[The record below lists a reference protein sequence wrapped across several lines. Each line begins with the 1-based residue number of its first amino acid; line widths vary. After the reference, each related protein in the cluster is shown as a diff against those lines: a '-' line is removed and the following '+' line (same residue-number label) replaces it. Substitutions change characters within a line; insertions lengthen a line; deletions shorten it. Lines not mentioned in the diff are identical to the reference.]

1 MCIFLFRPTQAEL
14 TRVPLIQQLCVEL
27 FSNKIYKY
35 WDDHNPVSDIGE
47 RDIMVMYEL
56 PCPSGQGKTSLEE
69 DAPFFP
75 IPVLHQSGFGVTAY
89 GRPEYKG
96 VPFMVVLPF
105 EELSDEE
112 AIYRRLVERYTA
124 WTENSEDLY
133 RRQASTNATT
143 PDSMPER
150 STAPTDEGIDI
161 DTVEAKDIAEM
172 DPNEDQ
178 DADMVVVPPQA
189 NKDTAS
195 VFTETEDESDAT
207 EIIGPQADLFTIKAF
222 AGNDVHGTTSMFI
235 HDPKSTVETLATRA
249 KLGLPSKRKTG
260 WKWIGSTTPEPD
272 EPGKQKQLVSVEDTI
287 VCEWDPH
294 FWQLFFGVGK
304 NPQENVARWDRWELF
319 EHPEYIAAMAARKAT
334 KDQGIRIEDC
344 LDEFTKEEKLGEEDP
359 WYCPRCKKH
368 QQASKKFELWK
379 VPDIL
384 VVHLKRFSNSRLL
397 RDKIDSFIDFPIDG
411 LDLTER
417 VGERQVAKQWVEEGN
432 APEALGIQDDGG
444 EALVYDLF
452 AVDEH
457 MGGLG
462 GGHYRAYAKNFED
475 HQWYHFDDTHT
486 SLSDARHAV
495 VCSCIVFKV
504 YQIVWLTLSQN
515 ANAYLLFYRRRT
527 SRPLGGQT
535 REKTIAAKAR
545 GLSNVQGPP
554 VQPATTPS
562 TSKSI
567 TDYGPPDTFRNSA
580 PVMSYNVANQN
591 PFEENMLDG
600 IGGHSFSEAPPEFDD
615 AENDEILESGI
626 TGNLYGPFSEY
637 GMGIGNR
644 GLRGSPSSSMEARSV
659 SSLENEPR
667 EMDWGENDNDAD
679 GEPELVDGDDGIVEQ
694 FIEVKNREDEDE
706 DLYSEPVAT
715 TQQSRL
721 SATPKRPVPPP
732 PVSALTTRE
741 SSAASPEV
749 GREGAPSPSPEPTA
763 VS

>member
-1 MCIFLFRPTQAEL
+1 
-14 TRVPLIQQLCVEL
+14 
-27 FSNKIYKY
+27 
-35 WDDHNPVSDIGE
+35 
-47 RDIMVMYEL
+47 MVMYEL

-69 DAPFFP
+69 GAPFIP
-75 IPVLHQSGFGVTAY
+75 IPVLHQAGFGITAY

-96 VPFMVVLPF
+96 VPFVVVIPA

-112 AIYRRLVERYTA
+112 AIYRRLVERYTT
-124 WTENSEDLY
+124 WTENSGDLY
-133 RRQASTNATT
+133 RRQASTSATT
-143 PDSMPER
+143 PDSTPAR
-150 STAPTDEGIDI
+150 STAPPDEGIDI
-161 DTVEAKDIAEM
+161 DAVEAKDIAEM

-178 DADMVVVPPQA
+178 GADMVVIPPQT

-195 VFTETEDESDAT
+195 VFTETEEESEVT
-207 EIIGPQADLFTIKAF
+207 EIIGPQTDLFTIKAF

-235 HDPKSTVETLATRA
+235 HDPKSTVETLAIRA

-260 WKWIGSTTPEPD
+260 RRWLGSTTPEPE
-272 EPGKQKQLVSVEDTI
+272 EPGKKKQLVSMEDTI

-319 EHPEYIAAMAARKAT
+319 EHSEYVAAMAARKAT
-334 KDQGIRIEDC
+334 KDQGISMEDC
-344 LDEFTKEEKLGEEDP
+344 LDEFTKEEKLGEEDL

-397 RDKIDSFIDFPIDG
+397 RDKIDSFIDFPIEG

-432 APEALGIQDDGG
+432 APEALGIEDEGSDP
-444 EALVYDLF
+444 LVYDLF

-462 GGHYRAYAKNFED
+462 GGHYRAYAKSFED
-475 HQWYHFDDTHT
+475 NQWYHFDDTHT
-486 SLSDARHAV
+486 SLSDAWHAV
-495 VCSCIVFKV
+495 VRNSIQRCTESFS
-504 YQIVWLTLSQN
+504 LPSSQN

-527 SRPLGGQT
+527 SRQLGGQT
-535 REKTIAAKAR
+535 REKTIAAKER
-545 GLSNVQGPP
+545 GMSGVQAQP
-554 VQPATTPS
+554 VQPVATPS
-562 TSKSI
+562 ASKGI
-567 TDYGPPDTFRNSA
+567 TDYGPRETFRNTGPA
-580 PVMSYNVANQN
+580 MSYSGTNPN
-591 PFEENMLDG
+591 PFEDSMQDEISGN
-600 IGGHSFSEAPPEFDD
+600 SFGEAPPVFDD
-615 AENDEILESGI
+615 VDNDEILASGI

-644 GLRGSPSSSMEARSV
+644 GSPSSSMEARSDL
-659 SSLENEPR
+659 SLDNEPR
-667 EMDWGENDNDAD
+667 AMDWGENDNDAD
-679 GEPELVDGDDGIVEQ
+679 GEPELADVDDGTVEQ

-706 DLYSEPVAT
+706 ELYGEPVT
-715 TQQSRL
+715 TAQQSRPPT
-721 SATPKRPVPPP
+721 TPKRPVPPP
-732 PVSALTTRE
+732 PASAATTRE

-763 VS
+763 VP